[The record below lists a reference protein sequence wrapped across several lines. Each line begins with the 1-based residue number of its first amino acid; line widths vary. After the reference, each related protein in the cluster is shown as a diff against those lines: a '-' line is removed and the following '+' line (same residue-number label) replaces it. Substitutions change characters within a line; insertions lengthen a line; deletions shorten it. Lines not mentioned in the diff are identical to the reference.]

1 MSTAYGNSMS
11 FPDRSMLCFSK
22 ELNSPPI
29 PCILLFKGRHIVFFL
44 FTTKTSEPYTWLTRF
59 SAFFRNFSPH
69 KKGACFRRLP
79 LCLTYALGGK
89 VMPPTFT
96 LMADTSRPVIDSTAL
111 LTLS

>member
-1 MSTAYGNSMS
+1 MAHS
-11 FPDRSMLCFSK
+11 
-22 ELNSPPI
+22 
-29 PCILLFKGRHIVFFL
+29 FFL
-44 FTTKTSEPYTWLTRF
+44 IGSRRL
-59 SAFFRNFSPH
+59 SLPH

-96 LMADTSRPVIDSTAL
+96 LTADTSRPVMDSTAL